1 MQDKVQEPLVG
12 SLVDQRYQV
21 LSKVARGGMAT
32 VYLATDLRLDRE
44 VALKVLHPHLS
55 MDDSFLDRL
64 GTEAKAAARLSHPHV
79 VGVLDQGEELRDGAQ
94 LAYLVMEYVPGH
106 TLRDVLNDQG
116 ALTPRLALAYLD
128 AVVDGLAAAHR
139 AGLVHRDIKPEN
151 VLIADDGRIKV
162 ADFGLARAVTT
173 STSTGTLIGT
183 VAYLSPELVMGKPSD
198 TRSDIYAVGIMLF
211 ELLTGEQPFRGEV
224 PIQVAYQH
232 VNSAV
237 PAPSSVR
244 PGLAPD
250 LDELV
255 RWCTES
261 DPEGRPHDAS
271 ALLGEIRHIRTSL
284 SDAQLDFGPGTRRS
298 LPAPPAFPPTSALT
312 RPVAS
317 ARPVDPTDLTEALD
331 PQSRPTELVADRND
345 AAGQYTEVF
354 DRQVQPTAMLER
366 TPPLTVDTGEA
377 PRIAPRAARSAKKK
391 ADKLAARDAARNAA
405 TPVAT
410 LRKGNTRRKGL
421 IWLVLIL
428 LLALLGATAG
438 WFFGMGPGALA
449 TVPDLKDKT
458 VSQAQAELSS
468 LGFASTTQNV
478 NDELIAQ
485 GNVVSSQPPAQT
497 QQRKFLSV
505 VLLVSQGPT
514 LYPVPAMVGGTLDA
528 AKTALNAN
536 HLALGTVTQKYD
548 EQAPAGQ
555 VLSQDPAP
563 ETQKR
568 AATQINLVVSQGPQ
582 PIPVPVVVGQT
593 QDAAVKAITDAGL
606 VPAVA
611 PEQVNDA
618 KVPAGA
624 VVSQTPASGTLTKGG
639 QVTLVISKGPKM
651 VTVPSFVG
659 KQVQQAIDELKKLNL
674 PYKITEVLGGFFGTV
689 RAQDPVNTSVP
700 EGTVINLTVV

>member
-271 ALLGEIRHIRTSL
+271 ALVGEIRHIRTSL
-284 SDAQLDFGPGTRRS
+284 SDAQLDFGP
-298 LPAPPAFPPTSALT
+298 
-312 RPVAS
+312 
-317 ARPVDPTDLTEALD
+317 
-331 PQSRPTELVADRND
+331 
-345 AAGQYTEVF
+345 
-354 DRQVQPTAMLER
+354 
-366 TPPLTVDTGEA
+366 
-377 PRIAPRAARSAKKK
+377 
-391 ADKLAARDAARNAA
+391 
-405 TPVAT
+405 
-410 LRKGNTRRKGL
+410 
-421 IWLVLIL
+421 
-428 LLALLGATAG
+428 
-438 WFFGMGPGALA
+438 
-449 TVPDLKDKT
+449 
-458 VSQAQAELSS
+458 
-468 LGFASTTQNV
+468 
-478 NDELIAQ
+478 
-485 GNVVSSQPPAQT
+485 
-497 QQRKFLSV
+497 
-505 VLLVSQGPT
+505 
-514 LYPVPAMVGGTLDA
+514 VPAEA
-528 AKTALNAN
+528 CPP
-536 HLALGTVTQKYD
+536 H
-548 EQAPAGQ
+548 
-555 VLSQDPAP
+555 
-563 ETQKR
+563 R
-568 AATQINLVVSQGPQ
+568 
-582 PIPVPVVVGQT
+582 
-593 QDAAVKAITDAGL
+593 
-606 VPAVA
+606 
-611 PEQVNDA
+611 
-618 KVPAGA
+618 
-624 VVSQTPASGTLTKGG
+624 
-639 QVTLVISKGPKM
+639 
-651 VTVPSFVG
+651 PS
-659 KQVQQAIDELKKLNL
+659 
-674 PYKITEVLGGFFGTV
+674 
-689 RAQDPVNTSVP
+689 RRRRR
-700 EGTVINLTVV
+700 